1 MDARASASATTR
13 LAASTRAGGARTAPA
28 RKVAPRLA
36 DSKRLDFATEPLSPP
51 QAWLHDFLMKF
62 LRDELRAE
70 LKRRG
75 HSPTGLKEQLAR
87 RLVRDSDASAE
98 SIWQLAAVMT
108 CGDRS
113 RDHFPL
119 EVLETEQALS
129 QYLRETAV
137 GNEDAVGLQ
146 PRRSQQ

>member
-1 MDARASASATTR
+1 M
-13 LAASTRAGGARTAPA
+13 APV
-28 RKVAPRLA
+28 RKVAPCLA
-36 DSKRLDFATEPLSPP
+36 DSKRLDSATEPLSPP
-51 QAWLHDFLMKF
+51 QAWLQDFLMKF

-87 RLVRDSDASAE
+87 RLVRDSDASAK

-113 RDHFPL
+113 RDSLPL
-119 EVLETEQALS
+119 EVLETEQALV
-129 QYLRETAV
+129 QYLRETAA
-137 GNEDAVGLQ
+137 GSEDAEGLQ